1 MHIGNSTTKIKHDP
15 YGPSTHPML
24 VKCPAY
30 TSDSVETVHTI
41 KGTEKHKYVEMFL
54 DPTHECYTCDTDYL
68 EELMGESNE
77 MRDPDKQMDQQ
88 DIRDVQIAIDQTRS
102 FIKGLEDKTSD
113 TTYNN
118 VVKTDSEKWVELNV
132 LGISGGIPD
141 LVITIGK
148 STVIVLDF
156 KFGAKAVSPQSEQ
169 LLSYMAG
176 LDPFVSK
183 YKHRY
188 TVIVQPRVYDE
199 PQVFRVTDTHL
210 NSHILMMKEVIEIA
224 KLDNPPY
231 IPHDK
236 CIWCNKHMRCPA
248 TIGNLS
254 KANQIAKSNKEVKIW
269 NLPNNQ
275 LEEMVKV
282 YEKIKSFGGALKQ
295 ELYTRLHK
303 GEELNNYELGVGRKS
318 RHFHDDAEDTLVE
331 ECVKQG
337 INPNDL
343 YDSKLISVAKA
354 EKLLGKKVISS
365 LWYNQDGK
373 LTVKRKKLLTK
384 K

>member
-54 DPTHECYTCDTDYL
+54 DPTNECYTCDTDYL

-169 LLSYMAG
+169 LCSYQAG

-183 YKHRY
+183 FKHRY
-188 TVIVQPRVYDE
+188 NVIIQPRVYDE
-199 PQVFRVTDTHL
+199 PQVFRVTDAHL
-210 NSHILMMKEVIEIA
+210 TSHIMMMKEVIELA

-231 IPHDK
+231 LVHDK
-236 CIWCNKHMRCPA
+236 CHWCNKHMKCPA
-248 TIGNLS
+248 TVGQLA
-254 KANQIAKSNKEVKIW
+254 KAKDMQVKNKNIQIH
-269 NLPNNQ
+269 NLPSDTLAKYVQ
-275 LEEMVKV
+275 Q
-282 YEKIKSFGGALKQ
+282 YEVIKNFGGALKQ
-295 ELYTRLHK
+295 ELYSRLHR
-303 GEELNNYELGVGRKS
+303 GEEVNGYELGTGRKS
-318 RHFHDDAEDTLVE
+318 RHFHDDAVDTLVK
-331 ECVKQG
+331 ECVNKG
-337 INPNDL
+337 IDPNDL
-343 YDSKLISVAKA
+343 YDSKLMSVAKI
-354 EKLLGKKVISS
+354 EKLLGKKVING
-365 LWYNQDGK
+365 LWYHQDGK
-373 LTVKRKKLLTK
+373 LTVKRKK
-384 K
+384 